1 MVKRKSSKAL
11 ASSGHIV
18 SNFPEEACCRATGSP
33 MDSTLS
39 REETASF
46 QVLSDGQAY
55 FNPRGIFKLWREM
68 KRRNQ
73 RPDGWPRVHLWWAFY
88 WGFPSISLI
97 ATVPHLCAYG
107 CSHRLGRQG
116 CLTSALHCVLSC
128 SVLIL
133 RVWIW
138 YWERGLCAVCAFVPG
153 RFQCYVHLLCR
164 IYRWIMLS
172 HCDIVGIINTTV
184 GRG

>member
-97 ATVPHLCAYG
+97 ATVPHLCAHG